1 MPSRLKGRG
10 TVEPVRAC
18 DHLDQKGM
26 TMRVRLTILSAL
38 CLLLLGACGGDTPAV
53 DDTTA
58 APTPPPTTTSPPPG
72 PLSPDATFT
81 SGTATASTT
90 GDRTE
95 SFEAAL
101 DTESTNGFG
110 GDEDLELEFV
120 ASNGWVIRFDFT
132 ATGPGAAESDW
143 VAVGMPGESIDDPE
157 YYFDG
162 FETLC
167 ETTITQY
174 DSAGVAGT
182 YTCAELPNSEG
193 SMTIDVQGAFSA
205 TP

>member
-1 MPSRLKGRG
+1 MATRLKGRR
-10 TVEPVRAC
+10 TDEPVQPPAAPMKKGTNMRA
-18 DHLDQKGM
+18 
-26 TMRVRLTILSAL
+26 RISIVAL
-38 CLLLLGACGGDTPAV
+38 VGLLMLGACGGDTPAV

-58 APTPPPTTTSPPPG
+58 PPTPPPTTTTPPPG
-72 PLSPDATFT
+72 PLTPDATFT
-81 SGTATASTT
+81 SGSATATTG
-90 GDRTE
+90 GDRSE

-101 DTESTNGFG
+101 DTEAENGFG

-132 ATGPGAAESDW
+132 ATGVGAAESDW
-143 VAVGMPGESIDDPE
+143 VAIGMPGDSIDDPE

-167 ETTITQY
+167 DTTITQY

-182 YTCAELPNSEG
+182 YTCTELPNSER

-205 TP
+205 GP